1 MFHIERNIATE
12 GFATNKIAFVS
23 SVVNEKDLMVRLEV
37 YNQSHTDIN
46 KGQVLSG
53 LENGGAGLEEYVDW
67 YYKEGGSGEIEE
79 YWGKLAQIKE
89 LYQYEQGI
97 KPLPDVKD
105 LSQNQIEELIKK
117 EADPTYEIDDSI
129 MGAN

>member
-1 MFHIERNIATE
+1 MKEIIVM
-12 GFATNKIAFVS
+12 ILVVS
-23 SVVNEKDLMVRLEV
+23 IVCVFT
-37 YNQSHTDIN
+37 YIN
-46 KGQVLSG
+46 DKSD
-53 LENGGAGLEEYVDW
+53 GLEEYVDW